1 MDTNSVLINAL
12 DTYLIIDIPDLKG
25 DTTSR
30 VNAVLKCKDYLQHN
44 TVTTDWVKR
53 NWVIMSPAV
62 KCYRKSLVDDIH
74 HARIIEDE
82 ESLAELYAE
91 YDILAPYIELF
102 KKFPKFLQ

>member
-12 DTYLIIDIPDLKG
+12 GTYLIVDIPDLKG

-30 VNAVLKCKDYLQHN
+30 VNAVLRCNEYLLHN

-62 KCYRKSLVDDIH
+62 KCYRKRLVDDIH
-74 HARIIEDE
+74 HARITEDE
-82 ESLAELYAE
+82 EALAELYAE
-91 YDILAPYIELF
+91 YDILSPYIQLF
-102 KKFPKFLQ
+102 KEFPKFLK